1 MFVNSQVM
9 SQHNGDY
16 VHTHG
21 FIERDSKHITVGGME
36 DEVLICFI
44 VLYSIYRHL
53 IFCEHKCQV
62 DSRDL
67 WIKCCL

>member
-1 MFVNSQVM
+1 MFVNPRVM
-9 SQHNGDY
+9 LQNNGDY
-16 VHTHG
+16 VRTRG
-21 FIERDSKHITVGGME
+21 VIERDTKRISAGGKE

-44 VLYSIYRHL
+44 ALYSIYRQL

-62 DSRDL
+62 DSRDR